1 MTEDDIK
8 KNWNYFKS
16 LAKQFQQTE
25 QFVDHSMD
33 STGKLKNEKT
43 FSNEFAKLL
52 LLSASEFEVIAK
64 ALCSESGHAVSD
76 KANITEISKT
86 ILYLYP
92 SIINSKINTPYQIT
106 TPLAEWSVTEPNS
119 GLPWWKA
126 YNKIKHDRTNNFE
139 SANLNNCLNAL
150 ASLMVLELYLAQIVL
165 RNLDSIT
172 PINCDYFDCEYGLAV
187 LAGNPENGLP
197 DF

>member
-33 STGKLKNEKT
+33 STGKLKNGKT
-43 FSNEFAKLL
+43 FSNEF
-52 LLSASEFEVIAK
+52 AK

-106 TPLAEWSVTEPNS
+106 TPLAEWSVTEPN
-119 GLPWWKA
+119 PWWKA

-172 PINCDYFDCEYGLAV
+172 PINCDYFDCEYGLTV
-187 LAGNPENGLP
+187 LAGNPGNSLP